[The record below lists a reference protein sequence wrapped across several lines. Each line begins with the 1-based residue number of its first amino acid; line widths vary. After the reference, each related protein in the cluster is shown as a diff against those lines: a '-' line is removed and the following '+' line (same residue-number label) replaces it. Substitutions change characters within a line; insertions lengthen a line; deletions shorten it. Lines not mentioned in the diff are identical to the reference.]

1 MTGPASAE
9 SDPQAFLSELIDSVA
24 RTLPPEVMDRVLRV
38 DRSRSFADRL
48 ARRPGTVSRVR
59 LTATTES
66 LTLSLEPGP
75 HWIPEWA
82 RVYRGATI
90 SQHEMNLGEW
100 LTAFAG
106 QVAALAADAAGDSAA
121 GSRALQTL
129 GIEPAGSEIR
139 VSESTLEGDLLTL
152 PARLGS
158 RVPAEAVTT
167 VRRIAELL
175 ADTLPRVAG
184 QGEAEVIVRR
194 TAMVYLPDTLRA
206 YLSLPADWA
215 VEHVFPDGT
224 TPGQALIGQLGALE
238 RAAKNMRDAAVE
250 HDASALLINGRFL
263 ADRFAPSRLDLP

>member
-1 MTGPASAE
+1 
-9 SDPQAFLSELIDSVA
+9 
-24 RTLPPEVMDRVLRV
+24 MDRVFSVERT
-38 DRSRSFADRL
+38 RSLADRI
-48 ARRPGTVSRVR
+48 ARRPGAIRQVR
-59 LTATTES
+59 LIGTNES
-66 LTLSLEPGP
+66 LTLGYEDGP
-75 HWIPEWA
+75 HWRAEWA

-90 SQHEMNLGEW
+90 SSHAMTLGEW

-106 QVAALAADAAGDSAA
+106 QVAALAADAAGDSAS

-158 RVPAEAVTT
+158 RVPSEAVAA
-167 VRRIAELL
+167 VGRIGELL
-175 ADTLPRVAG
+175 VDTLPRVAG

-194 TAMVYLPDTLRA
+194 TATVYLPDTLRA

-224 TPGQALIGQLGALE
+224 TPAQALISQLDALE
-238 RAAKNMRDAAVE
+238 DAAKRMRDAAVE

-263 ADRFAPSRLDLP
+263 ADRFAGSRLDLP

>member
-1 MTGPASAE
+1 MTEPATAD
-9 SDPQAFLSELIDSVA
+9 SDPQAFLADLVASVA
-24 RTLPPEVMDRVLRV
+24 RTLPADVIDRVFSV
-38 DRSRSFADRL
+38 DRTRSLADRI
-48 ARRPGTVSRVR
+48 ARRAGTISHVR
-59 LTATTES
+59 LMGTNES
-66 LTLSLEPGP
+66 LTLSYETGP
-75 HWIPEWA
+75 HWRAEWA
-82 RVYRGATI
+82 RVYQGATI
-90 SQHEMNLGEW
+90 SRHEMTLGEW

-106 QVAALAADAAGDSAA
+106 QVAALAADAAGDSAS

-158 RVPAEAVTT
+158 RVPSEAIAAVG
-167 VRRIAELL
+167 RIAELL

-184 QGEAEVIVRR
+184 QGEAELIVRR

-224 TPGQALIGQLGALE
+224 TPSQALVSQLTALE
-238 RAAKNMRDAAVE
+238 GAAKKMRDAAVD

-263 ADRFAPSRLDLP
+263 TDRFATSRLDLS

>member
-1 MTGPASAE
+1 MTEPAKADA
-9 SDPQAFLSELIDSVA
+9 DPQAFLGDLVASVA
-24 RTLPPEVMDRVLRV
+24 RTLPAEVMERVLFV
-38 DRSRSFADRL
+38 DRTRSLGDRI
-48 ARRPGTVSRVR
+48 ARRAGVISRVR
-59 LTATTES
+59 LIGTNES
-66 LTLSLEPGP
+66 LTLSYEAGP
-75 HWIPEWA
+75 HWKAAWA
-82 RVYRGATI
+82 RVYRGSTI
-90 SQHEMNLGEW
+90 SSHEMALGEW

-106 QVAALAADAAGDSAA
+106 QVAALAADAAGDSAS

-139 VSESTLEGDLLTL
+139 VSEATLDGDLLTL

-158 RVPAEAVTT
+158 RVPSEAVAA
-167 VRRIAELL
+167 VGRIAGLL
-175 ADTLPRVAG
+175 VETLPRVAG

-224 TPGQALIGQLGALE
+224 TPSQAFVSQLGALE
-238 RAAKNMRDAAVE
+238 EAARKMRDAAVD

-263 ADRFAPSRLDLP
+263 ADRFAASRLDLS

>member
-1 MTGPASAE
+1 MTEPATAH
-9 SDPQAFLSELIDSVA
+9 SDPQAFLGDLIASVT
-24 RTLPPEVMDRVLRV
+24 RTLPAEVMDRVLVV
-38 DRSRSFADRL
+38 DRTRTLADRF
-48 ARRPGTVSRVR
+48 ARRDGTITQVR
-59 LTATTES
+59 LTGTNES
-66 LTLSLEPGP
+66 LTLSYEAGP
-75 HWIPEWA
+75 HWSAEWA

-90 SQHEMNLGEW
+90 SQHPMTLGEW

-106 QVAALAADAAGDSAA
+106 QVAALAAEAAGDSAA

-139 VSESTLEGDLLTL
+139 VSESTLDGDLLTL

-158 RVPAEAVTT
+158 RVPAEAIAA

-175 ADTLPRVAG
+175 VDTLPRVAG

-224 TPGQALIGQLGALE
+224 TPGQALISQLTALE
-238 RAAKNMRDAAVE
+238 EAAKRMRNAAVE

-263 ADRFAPSRLDLP
+263 ADRFAQSRLDLS

>member
-1 MTGPASAE
+1 MTEPAKADT
-9 SDPQAFLSELIDSVA
+9 DPQAFLGDLVDSVA
-24 RTLPPEVMDRVLRV
+24 RTLPADVVARVLSV
-38 DRSRSFADRL
+38 DRARSLADRL
-48 ARRPGTVSRVR
+48 TRRAGVISEVR
-59 LTATTES
+59 LTGPNEA
-66 LTLSLEPGP
+66 LTLSYETGPG
-75 HWIPEWA
+75 WSAEWA
-82 RVYRGATI
+82 RVYSGATI
-90 SQHEMNLGEW
+90 ARHAMTLGEW

-152 PARLGS
+152 AARLGS
-158 RVPAEAVTT
+158 RVPSEAIAAVG
-167 VRRIAELL
+167 RIAELL
-175 ADTLPRVAG
+175 TDTLPRVAG

-215 VEHVFPDGT
+215 IEHVFPDGT
-224 TPGQALIGQLGALE
+224 TPAQALVSQLGALE
-238 RAAKNMRDAAVE
+238 EAAKNMRDAAVD

-263 ADRFAPSRLDLP
+263 ADRFASSRLDLS

>member
-1 MTGPASAE
+1 MTEPTKADA
-9 SDPQAFLSELIDSVA
+9 DPQAFLGDLVASVA
-24 RTLPPEVMDRVLRV
+24 RTLPAEVMERVLFV
-38 DRSRSFADRL
+38 DRTRSLADRL
-48 ARRPGTVSRVR
+48 ARRPGVISRVR
-59 LTATTES
+59 LIGTNES
-66 LTLSLEPGP
+66 LTLSYEPGP
-75 HWIPEWA
+75 RWKAQWA

-90 SQHEMNLGEW
+90 SSHEMTLGEW

-106 QVAALAADAAGDSAA
+106 QVAALAADAAGDAA
-121 GSRALQTL
+121 SGSRALQTL
-129 GIEPAGSEIR
+129 GLEPAGSEIR

-158 RVPAEAVTT
+158 RVPSEAIAAVG
-167 VRRIAELL
+167 RIATLL
-175 ADTLPRVAG
+175 ADTLSRVAG

-224 TPGQALIGQLGALE
+224 TPAQALVSQLGALE
-238 RAAKNMRDAAVE
+238 AAAKKMRDAAAD

-263 ADRFAPSRLDLP
+263 ADRFAASRLDLS

>member
-1 MTGPASAE
+1 MTEPAKADA
-9 SDPQAFLSELIDSVA
+9 DPQGFLGDLIESVA
-24 RTLPPEVMDRVLRV
+24 RTLPAEVAARVLAV
-38 DRSRSFADRL
+38 DRTRSLADRIGHRIG
-48 ARRPGTVSRVR
+48 AISQVR
-59 LTATTES
+59 LIGTNES
-66 LTLSLEPGP
+66 LTLSYEPGP
-75 HWIPEWA
+75 HWRAEWSHL
-82 RVYRGATI
+82 YRGATV
-90 SQHEMNLGEW
+90 SQHAMTLGEW

-129 GIEPAGSEIR
+129 GLEPAGSEIR
-139 VSESTLEGDLLTL
+139 VSESTLEGDLLVL

-158 RVPAEAVTT
+158 RVPSEAVAG

-175 ADTLPRVAG
+175 TDTLPRVAG

-215 VEHVFPDGT
+215 AEHVFPDGT
-224 TPGQALIGQLGALE
+224 TPAQALISQLSALE
-238 RAAKNMRDAAVE
+238 GAAKNMRDAAVD

-263 ADRFAPSRLDLP
+263 ADRFATSRLDLS